1 MGKAL
6 EVHIKKRAGSF
17 QLSCDLETDFQGTFG
32 MLGAS
37 GCGKSMTLRCI
48 AGLLTPDEGS
58 IVYRGR
64 VLYDSKRKICVTPQ
78 ERHVGYLFQNYALFP
93 TMTVEKN
100 LESALLSPRNR
111 GMSGREKKRKIQ
123 DAAALL
129 RIDDLM
135 AHRPHQLSGGQQQRV
150 ALARI
155 VLSDPDL
162 LLLDEPFSALDS
174 YLRTS
179 LQTEFSD
186 FLKALSRDAVLVTHD
201 RDEAYRL
208 CPEMAIM
215 DRGRVAVCGTR
226 EDVFANPGTR
236 AAAAVSGCKNFS
248 RAEKKGP
255 GMLRATD
262 WAMDL
267 YVQEEIPEDIAFIG
281 LRAHNLHGIRAEDAV
296 HAVDQGRNVVEI
308 RGATIT
314 QTPFS
319 VSVVFPA
326 GSSQIRW
333 EIDRS
338 AWRKEYMEGQCLP
351 EVLEIDPGGIMCLR
365 D

>member
-186 FLKALSRDAVLVTHD
+186 FLKALSGDGHHGQGQGGRMRNEGGRVCKPRHARSSGRERVQELFPGREKRPGHAPGHRLGHGSVCTGGNSG
-201 RDEAYRL
+201 RYRL
-208 CPEMAIM
+208 Y
-215 DRGRVAVCGTR
+215 
-226 EDVFANPGTR
+226 R
-236 AAAAVSGCKNFS
+236 AA
-248 RAEKKGP
+248 R
-255 GMLRATD
+255 
-262 WAMDL
+262 
-267 YVQEEIPEDIAFIG
+267 
-281 LRAHNLHGIRAEDAV
+281 
-296 HAVDQGRNVVEI
+296 
-308 RGATIT
+308 T
-314 QTPFS
+314 Q
-319 VSVVFPA
+319 
-326 GSSQIRW
+326 
-333 EIDRS
+333 S
-338 AWRKEYMEGQCLP
+338 ARHPC
-351 EVLEIDPGGIMCLR
+351 
-365 D
+365 